1 MSTENAGEGR
11 LKAGAVLTE
20 ADMEKARQ
28 LRRVKFLATAFLIFC
43 GLLLAGAKYIEHRH
57 PALGYVAAF
66 AEAAV
71 IGGIADWYA
80 VVALFRHPA
89 GVPIP
94 HTAIIPNNQQR
105 IADNLGRFIENQ
117 FLAPEP
123 IEAKLKEVDFAALVA
138 DWLAD
143 KQRSEALS
151 RFVLQL
157 MPQTF
162 DALDASGLRSFL
174 SRRIMDQINTVA
186 VAPLAAEVL
195 ASFTHDRR
203 HQKLLDEVLTA
214 IAQILNDPASVEG
227 IRDKIRNELP
237 ALFNLFRA
245 DTYLLGKLM
254 GSALSFLEEV
264 RADPDHALRGE
275 FDKFVLKFID
285 DLRSSS
291 DYAARAEQLKLDIMG
306 RPQVREIAQNMWSSL
321 KSYIDTDVR
330 SPSSTLGGHL
340 QRLLVDVGRQLAR
353 DPLIRAEMNRGF
365 VVSLQTFVQS
375 QKSGV
380 SKFIADQVKSWD
392 IDQLVRLIELN
403 IGKDLQ
409 YIRFNGMIIGGLVG
423 VALHAAKAYYFA
435 N

>member
-1 MSTENAGEGR
+1 MSTENADEGR
-11 LKAGAVLTE
+11 LQSGAVLTE

-28 LRRVKFLATAFLIFC
+28 LRRVKFLATAFLVFC
-43 GLLLAGAKYIEHRH
+43 GLLLIGAKYIEHRH

-117 FLAPEP
+117 FLAAEP

-143 KQRSEALS
+143 KQRSDTLS
-151 RFVLQL
+151 RFMLQL
-157 MPQTF
+157 MPQTI
-162 DALDASGLRSFL
+162 DALDASGLRNFF

-186 VAPLAAEVL
+186 IAPLAAEVL

-203 HQKLLDEVLTA
+203 HQQLLDEVLTA
-214 IAQILNDPASVEG
+214 ITKILSDPESVEG

-245 DTYLLGKLM
+245 DAYLLGKLM
-254 GSALSFLEEV
+254 NSAFSFLEEV
-264 RADPDHALRGE
+264 RADPNHQLRGE

-285 DLRSSS
+285 DLRGSS

-306 RPQVREIAQNMWSSL
+306 RPQVREIAQTMWSSL
-321 KSYIDTDVR
+321 KSFLDTDVR
-330 SPSSTLGGHL
+330 SPSSTVGGHL

-353 DPLIRAEMNRGF
+353 DPQLRAEMNRGF

-423 VALHAAKAYYFA
+423 VALHAAKVYY
-435 N
+435 NVN